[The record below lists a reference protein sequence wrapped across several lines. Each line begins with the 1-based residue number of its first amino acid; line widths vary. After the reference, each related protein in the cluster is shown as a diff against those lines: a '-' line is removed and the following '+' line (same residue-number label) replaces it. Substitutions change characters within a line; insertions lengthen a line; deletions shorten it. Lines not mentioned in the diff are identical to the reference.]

1 MKVIEA
7 GKTRATLRQL
17 VSNPLATFRV
27 KILPSYWRRSI
38 YIIHHVYSEI
48 AGFYE
53 RKCSHYQFEN
63 KRRRRFWKDLTLS
76 LTEKN

>member
-7 GKTRATLRQL
+7 GKTRTTLREL

-38 YIIHHVYSEI
+38 YIIRHVNSEI
-48 AGFYE
+48 AGFNECKDSY
-53 RKCSHYQFEN
+53 YQFEN
-63 KRRRRFWKDLTLS
+63 KRHDVVFGKI
-76 LTEKN
+76 